1 MKTTIALQVDI
12 MSSLEDIWTKILS
25 GLPKVFGFIAF
36 VLVAWLFIKIFLYL
50 VKKALNKTKIDEWS
64 KKLSKTEIFGNTTI
78 NIVLTNVILSV
89 LKWLLVLIFIL
100 IGADLFGL
108 NMVSEGIGSF
118 IAYLPRLLT
127 SLLIFVGGIYVG
139 TISKKAIHSMFKSL
153 ELTGGN
159 LVANIAFY
167 LIVVFISIA
176 ALDQAGIDTSIIKS
190 NLTLII
196 GSVLLSFTIA
206 FGLGSRDVIK
216 RLLFGYYSRK
226 NFQIGQK
233 IKIKEIEGVIE
244 SIDNICV
251 VIVTANGKMVF
262 PIKEVVDEI
271 VLVKNNEE

>member
-1 MKTTIALQVDI
+1 MKTTAIQMDI
-12 MSSLEDIWTKILS
+12 MSSLKDIWTKILS
-25 GLPKVFGFIAF
+25 GLPKVFGFIGF
-36 VLVAWLFIKIFLYL
+36 VLLAWIFIKIFLYI
-50 VKKALNKTKIDEWS
+50 VRKALNKTKIDEWS

-100 IGADLFGL
+100 IGADIFGL
-108 NMVSEGIGSF
+108 HMVSEGIGSF

-139 TISKKAIHSMFKSL
+139 TISKKAIQSMFKSL

-176 ALDQAGIDTSIIKS
+176 ALDQAGIDTSILKS

-196 GSVLLSFTIA
+196 GSILLSFTIA

-226 NFQIGQK
+226 NFEIGQR
-233 IKIKEIEGVIE
+233 IKVKDVEGVII
-244 SIDNICV
+244 SIDNICIIIQTGDAK
-251 VIVTANGKMVF
+251 IVL
-262 PIKEVVDEI
+262 PIKEIVDEI
-271 VLVKNNEE
+271 VLVEETK

>member
-1 MKTTIALQVDI
+1 
-12 MSSLEDIWTKILS
+12 MSSLKDIWTKILS
-25 GLPKVFGFIAF
+25 GLPKVFGFIGF
-36 VLVAWLFIKIFLYL
+36 VLLAWIFIKVFLYI

-100 IGADLFGL
+100 IGADVFGL

-139 TISKKAIHSMFKSL
+139 TLSKKAIQSMFKSL

-159 LVANIAFY
+159 LLANIAFY

-176 ALDQAGIDTSIIKS
+176 ALDQAGIDTSILKS

-196 GSVLLSFTIA
+196 GSILLSFTIA

-226 NFQIGQK
+226 NFEIGQR
-233 IKIKEIEGVIE
+233 IKVKEIEGVII

-251 VIVTANGKMVF
+251 VIQTTEGKIVL
-262 PIKEVVDEI
+262 PIKEIVDEI
-271 VLVKNNEE
+271 VIIEE

>member
-1 MKTTIALQVDI
+1 MKNTLALQIDF
-12 MSSLEDIWTKILS
+12 MSSLEDIWTKILL
-25 GLPKVFGFIAF
+25 GLPKLLGFLGF
-36 VLVAWLFIKIFLYL
+36 VLLAWIFIKVLLYV

-64 KKLSKTEIFGNTTI
+64 KKLSSTEIFGNTTI
-78 NIVLTNVILSV
+78 NIVLTSVILSV

-100 IGADLFGL
+100 IGADIFGL

-139 TISKKAIHSMFKSL
+139 TLSKKAIHTMFKSL

-159 LVANIAFY
+159 LVANIGFY

-176 ALDQAGIDTSIIKS
+176 ALDQAGIDTSILKS

-196 GSVLLSFTIA
+196 GSILLSFTIA
-206 FGLGSRDVIK
+206 FGLGSGDVIK

-226 NFQIGQK
+226 NFEIGERIQVK
-233 IKIKEIEGVIE
+233 GIEGVIV

-251 VIVTANGKMVF
+251 VILTVNGKVVF
-262 PIKEVVDEI
+262 PIKEIVDEI
-271 VLVKNNEE
+271 VVVKENE

>member
-1 MKTTIALQVDI
+1 MKAVLISQIDI

-25 GLPKVFGFIAF
+25 GLPKVFGFIGF
-36 VLVAWLFIKIFLYL
+36 VLLAWIFIKVFLY
-50 VKKALNKTKIDEWS
+50 VVRKALNKTKIDEWS

-100 IGADLFGL
+100 IGADVFGL
-108 NMVSEGIGSF
+108 HMVSEGIGSF

-127 SLLIFVGGIYVG
+127 SLLIFVGGVYIG
-139 TISKKAIHSMFKSL
+139 TLSKKAIQSMFKSL
-153 ELTGGN
+153 EITGGN

-176 ALDQAGIDTSIIKS
+176 ALDQAGIDTSILKS

-196 GSVLLSFTIA
+196 GSILLSFTIA

-226 NFQIGQK
+226 NFEIGQR
-233 IKIKEIEGVIE
+233 IKIKDIKGVII

-251 VIVTANGKMVF
+251 VVQTAENKVVL
-262 PIKEVVDEI
+262 PIKEIVDEVVI
-271 VLVKNNEE
+271 LEN

>member
-1 MKTTIALQVDI
+1 MSALLSLQMDI
-12 MSSLEDIWTKILS
+12 MSSLKDIWTKILS
-25 GLPKVFGFIAF
+25 GLPKVFGFIGF
-36 VLVAWLFIKIFLYL
+36 VLLAWIFIKVFLYI

-100 IGADLFGL
+100 IGADVFGL

-139 TISKKAIHSMFKSL
+139 TLSKKAIQSMFKSL

-176 ALDQAGIDTSIIKS
+176 ALDQAGIDTSILKS

-196 GSVLLSFTIA
+196 GSILLSFTIA

-226 NFQIGQK
+226 NFEIGQR
-233 IKIKEIEGVIE
+233 IKVKEIEGVII

-251 VIVTANGKMVF
+251 VIQTSEGKIVL
-262 PIKEVVDEI
+262 PIKEIVDEI
-271 VLVKNNEE
+271 VVIEE

>member
-1 MKTTIALQVDI
+1 MKALLISQIDI

-25 GLPKVFGFIAF
+25 GLPKVFGFIGF
-36 VLVAWLFIKIFLYL
+36 VLLAWVFIKVFLYI
-50 VKKALNKTKIDEWS
+50 VRKALNKTKIDEWS

-100 IGADLFGL
+100 IGADVFGL
-108 NMVSEGIGSF
+108 HMVSEGIGSF

-159 LVANIAFY
+159 LIANIAFY

-176 ALDQAGIDTSIIKS
+176 ALDQAGIDTSILKS

-196 GSVLLSFTIA
+196 GSILLSFTIA
-206 FGLGSRDVIK
+206 FGLGARDIIK

-226 NFQIGQK
+226 NFEIGQR
-233 IKIKEIEGVIE
+233 IKVKDIEGVII
-244 SIDNICV
+244 SIDNICI
-251 VIVTANGKMVF
+251 IVQTPETKIVL
-262 PIKEVVDEI
+262 PIKEIVDEI
-271 VLVKNNEE
+271 VLVDESK

>member
-1 MKTTIALQVDI
+1 MKATIALQIDF
-12 MSSLEDIWTKILS
+12 MSSLEDIWSKILS
-25 GLPKVFGFIAF
+25 GLPKVFGFVGF
-36 VLVAWLFIKIFLYL
+36 VLLAWIFIKVLLYV

-64 KKLSKTEIFGNTTI
+64 KRLSKTEIFGNTTI
-78 NIVLTNVILSV
+78 NIVLTTVILSV

-100 IGADLFGL
+100 IGADIFGL

-127 SLLIFVGGIYVG
+127 SLLIFVGGVYVG
-139 TISKKAIHSMFKSL
+139 TLSKKAIHSMFKSL
-153 ELTGGN
+153 DLTGGN

-176 ALDQAGIDTSIIKS
+176 ALDQAGIDTSILKS

-196 GSVLLSFTIA
+196 GSILLSFTIA

-226 NFQIGQK
+226 NFEIGDR
-233 IKIKEIEGVIE
+233 IKVKEIEGVIIA
-244 SIDNICV
+244 IDNICIV
-251 VIVTANGKMVF
+251 VLSSNGKVVL
-262 PIKEVVDEI
+262 PIKEIVDEI
-271 VLVKNNEE
+271 VTVKENE

>member
-1 MKTTIALQVDI
+1 

-25 GLPKVFGFIAF
+25 GLPKVFGFIGF
-36 VLVAWLFIKIFLYL
+36 VILAWIFIKVLLYI
-50 VKKALNKTKIDEWS
+50 VRKALNKTKIDEWS

-100 IGADLFGL
+100 IGSDVFGL

-127 SLLIFVGGIYVG
+127 SLLIFVAGIYVG
-139 TISKKAIHSMFKSL
+139 TLSKKAIQSMFKSL
-153 ELTGGN
+153 EITGGN

-167 LIVVFISIA
+167 LIVVFISIS
-176 ALDQAGIDTSIIKS
+176 ALDQAGIDTSILKS

-196 GSVLLSFTIA
+196 GSILLSFAIA

-226 NFQIGQK
+226 NFEIGQR
-233 IKIKEIEGVIE
+233 IKVKEIEGVII

-251 VIVTANGKMVF
+251 VIQTAKGKVVL
-262 PIKEVVDEI
+262 PVKEIADEI
-271 VLVKNNEE
+271 VIIEE

>member
-1 MKTTIALQVDI
+1 MKATLALQTDF
-12 MSSLEDIWTKILS
+12 MSSLKDIWSNILS
-25 GLPKVFGFIAF
+25 GLPKVFIFIGF
-36 VLVAWLFIKIFLYL
+36 VLLAWVLIKVLLYV

-89 LKWLLVLIFIL
+89 LKWLLLLIFIL
-100 IGADLFGL
+100 IGADVFDL

-127 SLLIFVGGIYVG
+127 SLLIFIGGIYVG
-139 TISKKAIHSMFKSL
+139 TLSKRAIHSMFKSL
-153 ELTGGN
+153 DLTGGN

-176 ALDQAGIDTSIIKS
+176 ALDQAGIDTSILKS

-196 GSVLLSFTIA
+196 GSILLSFTIA

-226 NFQIGQK
+226 NFEIGER
-233 IKIKEIEGVIE
+233 IKVKEIEGVII
-244 SIDNICV
+244 SIDNICIV
-251 VIVTANGKMVF
+251 VLTADGKVVL
-262 PIKEVVDEI
+262 PIKEIVDEI
-271 VLVKNNEE
+271 VIVKENE

>member
-1 MKTTIALQVDI
+1 MKTLLISQID
-12 MSSLEDIWTKILS
+12 MSSLEDIWIKILS
-25 GLPKVFGFIAF
+25 GLPKVFGFIGF
-36 VLVAWLFIKIFLYL
+36 ILLAWIFIKVFLYI

-100 IGADLFGL
+100 IGAEVFGL
-108 NMVSEGIGSF
+108 KMVSEGIGSF

-139 TISKKAIHSMFKSL
+139 TLSKKAIQSMFKSL

-176 ALDQAGIDTSIIKS
+176 ALDQAGIDTSILKS

-196 GSVLLSFTIA
+196 GSILLSFTIA
-206 FGLGSRDVIK
+206 FGLGSRDIIK

-226 NFQIGQK
+226 NFDIGNT
-233 IKIKEIEGVIE
+233 IKVKNIEGVIE
-244 SIDNICV
+244 SIDNICIV
-251 VIVTANGKMVF
+251 VVTKDGKVVL
-262 PIKEVVDEI
+262 PIKEIVDEI
-271 VLVKNNEE
+271 VVVK

>member
-1 MKTTIALQVDI
+1 MKATIALQIDF
-12 MSSLEDIWTKILS
+12 MSSLEDIWSEISS
-25 GLPKVFGFIAF
+25 GLPKVFGFIGF
-36 VLVAWLFIKIFLYL
+36 VLLTWVFIKVLLYV

-64 KKLSKTEIFGNTTI
+64 KRLSKTEIFGNTTI
-78 NIVLTNVILSV
+78 NIVLTTVILSV

-100 IGADLFGL
+100 IGADIFGL

-127 SLLIFVGGIYVG
+127 SLLIFVGGVYVG
-139 TISKKAIHSMFKSL
+139 TLSKKAIHSMFKSL
-153 ELTGGN
+153 DLTGGN

-176 ALDQAGIDTSIIKS
+176 ALDQAGIDTSILKS

-196 GSVLLSFTIA
+196 GSILLSFTIA

-226 NFQIGQK
+226 NFEIGDR
-233 IKIKEIEGVIE
+233 IKVKDIEGVIVA
-244 SIDNICV
+244 IDNICIV
-251 VIVTANGKMVF
+251 VLSRNGKVVL
-262 PIKEVVDEI
+262 PIKEIVDEI
-271 VLVKNNEE
+271 VTIKQIE

>member
-1 MKTTIALQVDI
+1 MNALLILQIDI

-25 GLPKVFGFIAF
+25 GLPKVFGFIGF
-36 VLVAWLFIKIFLYL
+36 VILAWIFIKIFLY
-50 VKKALNKTKIDEWS
+50 VVRKALNKTKIDEWS

-100 IGADLFGL
+100 IGADVFGL

-139 TISKKAIHSMFKSL
+139 TLCKKAIQSMFKSL

-176 ALDQAGIDTSIIKS
+176 ALDQAGIDTSILKS

-196 GSVLLSFTIA
+196 GSILLSFTIA

-226 NFQIGQK
+226 NFEIGQK
-233 IKIKEIEGVIE
+233 IKVKEIEGVII

-251 VIVTANGKMVF
+251 IIQTSEGKIVL
-262 PIKEVVDEI
+262 PIKEIVDEI
-271 VLVKNNEE
+271 VVIEE